1 MSNLPKFTP
10 SHGPTPDAATDLQSV
25 DYRYPPRCAA
35 CDDVCWSRDA
45 STLTCRRCWRV
56 IVLLPFV
63 LNVTPKDGGAPVT
76 DIESVRVPRLTE
88 TAGPAGVA
96 LDVELAKPPRKR

>member
-1 MSNLPKFTP
+1 MSALPKFVGELP
-10 SHGPTPDAATDLQSV
+10 APTEDGSRPRTFEYA
-25 DYRYPPRCAA
+25 PPPHCAA

-63 LNVTPKDGGAPVT
+63 LNVGPKDGGA
-76 DIESVRVPRLTE
+76 
-88 TAGPAGVA
+88 
-96 LDVELAKPPRKR
+96 